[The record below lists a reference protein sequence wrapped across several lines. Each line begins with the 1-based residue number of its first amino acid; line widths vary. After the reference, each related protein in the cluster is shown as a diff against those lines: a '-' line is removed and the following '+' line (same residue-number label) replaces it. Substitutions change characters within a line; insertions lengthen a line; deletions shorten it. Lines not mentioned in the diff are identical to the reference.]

1 MPPRNGIQEVSIC
14 SRLID
19 SPLQFTAGWVS
30 KIFPPVSGAPRVKN
44 LISADWPLIQ
54 SPPKPDD
61 GRRWLG
67 TYVIPWKMSHL
78 DLFLASPR
86 HLTFISQLATNDSVS
101 NKSRMLIV
109 LTITL
114 FSVSLY
120 LLYSFHFFFFFL
132 NLLCCFLS
140 PLCFRSLL
148 LSQHSILRWII
159 FGLLG

>member
-19 SPLQFTAGWVS
+19 GPLQFTGWVS
-30 KIFPPVSGAPRVKN
+30 EVFPPSSGAPRVKN

-61 GRRWLG
+61 GRRWLE
-67 TYVIPWKMSHL
+67 TYVIQWKMSYL
-78 DLFLASPR
+78 DLFLTSPR
-86 HLTFISQLATNDSVS
+86 HLTFFPLLTTDDSVS

-109 LTITL
+109 LTSAL
-114 FSVSLY
+114 FSGSLY
-120 LLYSFHFFFFFL
+120 LLYSFYVFYFCF
-132 NLLCCFLS
+132 LCCFLS

-148 LSQHSILRWII
+148 LSQLPILRWII